1 MRELTFQ
8 EKKEVGGAT
17 ALAMWATASIAVVGT
32 TYLLARSNSRSNRR
46 GRIVDTGRSC
56 DMVF

>member
-8 EKKEVGGAT
+8 EKKEVGGGSM
-17 ALAMWATASIAVVGT
+17 ALFWATASIAVVGT
-32 TYLLARSNSRSNRR
+32 TYLLARSSGRSNR

-56 DMVF
+56 DLRP